1 MRTFSGSADLA
12 DSRNFFIRQLFKDLI
27 GFIVC
32 SCQGRKICRM
42 GYSMFLNVTFF
53 HLKLLLDNSASF
65 TSSRMKGLCQ
75 KWKVTPTFKGAC
87 RLSGTGIVERLE
99 IIDIGCNLKSLMAW
113 PDWPPYSTTD
123 LRHWLEKPQAA
134 ENSPYPMTSITTV
147 TEPMIV
153 YKHWSTV
160 TY

>member
-87 RLSGTGIVERLE
+87 RLSGTGIVECLE
-99 IIDIGCNLKSLMAW
+99 IIDVVCNLKQFDGL
-113 PDWPPYSTTD
+113 T
-123 LRHWLEKPQAA
+123 
-134 ENSPYPMTSITTV
+134 
-147 TEPMIV
+147 
-153 YKHWSTV
+153 
-160 TY
+160 